1 VIVDRRPRTKAL
13 GIGFRLALGKVPQC
27 VRPKD
32 QLQIRLQ
39 NPPMRNTRLI
49 GQFEHGFVIARR
61 LMKLQFSN
69 RPLSKL
75 GGKIQMDNRLYS
87 SMD

>member
-1 VIVDRRPRTKAL
+1 MEN
-13 GIGFRLALGKVPQC
+13 
-27 VRPKD
+27 
-32 QLQIRLQ
+32 QLQIQLQ

-69 RPLSKL
+69 RPWSKL
-75 GGKIQMDNRLYS
+75 GGKIQMDNRRYS